1 MTCIFNKMWAIVP
14 SCTNEPKLITL
25 QWKIL
30 HMIYPTNK
38 YLCKIGFTEEEKC
51 IDCNDT
57 DTLCHFFYRCKNIN
71 FVWTIV
77 ENDVNAL
84 CDEHITITES
94 DAIFGYKGRTLCV
107 ICLL

>member
-1 MTCIFNKMWAIVP
+1 LIVMILIHYVIFFIDVKI
-14 SCTNEPKLITL
+14 
-25 QWKIL
+25 KIL
-30 HMIYPTNK
+30 
-38 YLCKIGFTEEEKC
+38 
-51 IDCNDT
+51 
-57 DTLCHFFYRCKNIN
+57 
-71 FVWTIV
+71 TIV